1 MTESNPRE
9 QGNYAEEQA
18 CRFLLGRG
26 LQLVS
31 RNFRCHRGE
40 IDLVMQE
47 GEQLVFVEVRLRRHQ
62 GFGGALESVT
72 FTKQQR
78 IIRTADYFLLT
89 HPAWAGHA
97 CRFDVVAMSGTRTT
111 AITWIKDAFSTGH

>member
-1 MTESNPRE
+1 VTGSSTRE
-9 QGNYAEEQA
+9 RGNRAEEQA
-18 CRFLLGRG
+18 CRFLVHRG
-26 LQLVS
+26 LRLVA

-62 GFGGALESVT
+62 GFGGGLESVT

-78 IIRTADYFLLT
+78 IIRAAGYFLQT
-89 HPAWAGHA
+89 HTAWADHA
-97 CRFDVVAMSGTRTT
+97 CRFDVVALSGPRTT
-111 AITWIKDAFSTGH
+111 TVTWIKDAFSTGH